1 MRFWDTSA
9 IVPLLVNETATAAAS
24 DALRDDPELCV
35 WWATGTECVSALA
48 RVEREGVDAAAA
60 FERLDA
66 LAETWLEVAA
76 TNPVRRTA
84 TRLLRVHSLRAADAL
99 QLAAAIVAS
108 EGEPRSLPFVTFDE
122 RLADA
127 ASREGFPIVRPS
139 ASSGTR

>member
-9 IVPLLVNETATAAAS
+9 IVPLLMAEAATPAVS
-24 DALRDDPELCV
+24 EALRGDPELLV

-48 RVEREGVDAAAA
+48 RVERGEVDAAES
-60 FERLDA
+60 FDRLDM
-66 LAETWLEVAA
+66 LAEAWHEVAA
-76 TNPVRRTA
+76 TDPVRRTA
-84 TRLLRVHSLRAADAL
+84 ARLLRTHTLRAAEAL

-108 EGEPRSLPFVTFDE
+108 EGEPRTLPFVTFDE

-127 ASREGFPIVRPS
+127 ASREGFPVVRPS